1 MIGFRGV
8 VITFI
13 LGMIAGVLL
22 LVAAVAI
29 MASDGAGEK
38 EKKKNGC
45 KSH

>member
-13 LGMIAGVLL
+13 LGMMVGVLL
-22 LVAAVAI
+22 LLAAVAI
-29 MASDGAGEK
+29 MASDEAGEK
-38 EKKKNGC
+38 EKKNGC

>member
-13 LGMIAGVLL
+13 LGMIAGALL
-22 LVAAVAI
+22 LLAAVAI
-29 MASDGAGEK
+29 MASSEAGKK
-38 EKKKNGC
+38 EKKNGC

>member
-29 MASDGAGEK
+29 MDSGEAGKK
-38 EKKKNGC
+38 EKKNGR
-45 KSH
+45 KRH

>member
-29 MASDGAGEK
+29 MALDESSKK
-38 EKKKNGC
+38 EKKNGC
-45 KSH
+45 KSQ

>member
-22 LVAAVAI
+22 LLAAVAI
-29 MASDGAGEK
+29 MASDESGKK
-38 EKKKNGC
+38 EKKNDC
-45 KSH
+45 NSH

>member
-29 MASDGAGEK
+29 MASGEAGEK
-38 EKKKNGC
+38 EKKNGC

>member
-13 LGMIAGVLL
+13 LGMMVGVLL

-29 MASDGAGEK
+29 MASDEAGEK
-38 EKKKNGC
+38 EKKNGC

>member
-29 MASDGAGEK
+29 MASDESVKK
-38 EKKKNGC
+38 EKKNDC
-45 KSH
+45 NSH

>member
-13 LGMIAGVLL
+13 LGMISGVLL

-29 MASDGAGEK
+29 MASDEAGEK
-38 EKKKNGC
+38 EKKNGC
-45 KSH
+45 NSH

>member
-13 LGMIAGVLL
+13 LGMIAGVLQ

-29 MASDGAGEK
+29 MASDESGKK
-38 EKKKNGC
+38 EKKND
-45 KSH
+45 

>member
-13 LGMIAGVLL
+13 LGMMVGVLL

-29 MASDGAGEK
+29 MASGEAGKK
-38 EKKKNGC
+38 EKKNGR
-45 KSH
+45 KRH

>member
-13 LGMIAGVLL
+13 LGMIVGVLL

-29 MASDGAGEK
+29 MASGEADKKEK
-38 EKKKNGC
+38 ENGR
-45 KSH
+45 KRH